1 MSIHSRQK
9 DNSSSWHLY
18 QTQID
23 FKKLSINKK
32 KLMQYLLDNNIETK
46 INYKPIYKFELFK
59 KLYRN
64 INLSNSEYF
73 YERTL
78 SLPMHIDLTKKNI
91 NYILET
97 INKYINEN
105 K

>member
-1 MSIHSRQK
+1 MVPQGRR
-9 DNSSSWHLY
+9 Y
-18 QTQID
+18 
-23 FKKLSINKK
+23 
-32 KLMQYLLDNNIETK
+32 Y
-46 INYKPIYKFELFK
+46 INYNYLDQDSLDEMIYAFK